1 MTDTPRPPLVLA
13 SASPRRLELL
23 ARIGIV
29 PDRVLPAEID
39 ETPRK
44 AELPRRLAARLAAE
58 KAAATAAL
66 APAEA
71 LVLAADTVVGVGR
84 RILGK
89 PADRAEAR
97 RFLALLSGRR
107 HRVITGVVLHRP
119 GGKPLSRLV
128 ETALAFQRLT
138 EQQVE
143 AYLDS
148 GEWRGKAGGYAIQ
161 GRAEMFVRF
170 LSGSWSN
177 VVGLPLFETA
187 QLLRGIGWLRP

>member
-1 MTDTPRPPLVLA
+1 MA

-29 PDRVLPAEID
+29 PDAVLPADID
-39 ETPRK
+39 ETPLK
-44 AELPRRLAARLAAE
+44 SELPRKLAARLSAGKAQAA
-58 KAAATAAL
+58 AAL
-66 APAEA
+66 APAGA

-89 PADRAEAR
+89 PADREEAR

-107 HRVITGVVLHRP
+107 HTVITGVVLHRP
-119 GGKPLSRLV
+119 EAKPLSRLV
-128 ETALAFQRLT
+128 ETTLAFQRLT
-138 EQQVE
+138 DQQVE

-148 GEWRGKAGGYAIQ
+148 GEWQGKAGGYAIQ
-161 GRAEMFVRF
+161 GRAEMFCRF

-187 QLLRGIGWLRP
+187 QMLRGIGWLRP